1 MLTRQSRYLA
11 FTLVELLVVIA
22 IIGMLIALLLPA
34 VQAAREA
41 ARRMQ
46 CSNNL
51 KQLALSAHTHFSSL
65 NELPPIGKHN
75 SDSGNTQDFA
85 DLSAFQNN
93 GHRISWLV
101 WIMPYIEQTAAYDNI
116 LSTETT
122 IGTTPEKAKDAKG
135 EVRIKPWNADFE
147 PFRAKFAGRLCPSD
161 PRAREEPGDGIGFA
175 NYRVNL
181 GDRALGWRDCHVLG
195 SPKNRDQ
202 TAPIGPRGPWTRE
215 FGCTFGMIA
224 DGTSNTFLFG
234 ERLISTGLA
243 NARILTDI
251 AGPAGSNN
259 IVAPAN
265 CHNTYNSGTKEIKA
279 EHPTGGWLGRL
290 WTDGQSGNSAFTA
303 IMAPN
308 SPACNSSVGMGASG
322 TVQNGATRAGEPM
335 LLTLSS
341 YHTGGVNAALADGAV
356 RFVTDTINTGNLN
369 HMGFDPPPGGP
380 TGSSPYGVLGALGSM
395 DGGESASL

>member
-1 MLTRQSRYLA
+1 MRKA

-51 KQLALSAHTHFSSL
+51 KQLALSTHTHYSAL

-75 SDSGNTQDFA
+75 SDSTNTQDFT

-101 WIMPYIEQTAAYDNI
+101 WIMPFIEQTAAYDNI
-116 LSTETT
+116 LST
-122 IGTTPEKAKDAKG
+122 AKKDSKG
-135 EVRIKPWNADFE
+135 EIRDKPYDNIEA
-147 PFRAKFAGRLCPSD
+147 FRAKFAGRLCPSD
-161 PRAREEPGDGIGFA
+161 SRAREEPSDNVGFA

-181 GDRALGWRDCHVLG
+181 GDWAIGWRDCYVLG

-202 TAPIGPRGPWTRE
+202 TRPIGPRGPWTRE
-215 FGCTFGMIA
+215 VGCSFGMIG
-224 DGTSNTFLFG
+224 DGTSNTFLLG
-234 ERLISTGLA
+234 VRLISSGRATA
-243 NARILTDI
+243 QILEDI
-251 AGPAGSNN
+251 VGPAGSNN
-259 IVAPAN
+259 IVAPVN
-265 CHNTYNSGTKEIKA
+265 CHATYDSGTKAIKA
-279 EHPTGGWLGRL
+279 AHPTGGWLGRL

-308 SPACNSSVGMGASG
+308 SPACNSSVGMTGSG
-322 TVQNGATRAGEPM
+322 TVQNGATRDGEPM

-341 YHTGGVNAALADGAV
+341 YHTGGANVALADGAV
-356 RFVTDTINTGNLN
+356 RFLPDTINAGNLN
-369 HMGFDPPPGGP
+369 HLGFDPPPGGP
-380 TGSSPYGVLGALGSM
+380 TGSSAYGVLGALGSM
-395 DGGESASL
+395 DGGESAAL